1 MTTFDLRESIIPFS
15 LLQISNHFKR
25 MKSGEVV
32 DIICPD
38 ATVEKDLQCILPRR
52 EYEIFLLDQAVSE
65 INGFFI
71 RLLKK

>member
-1 MTTFDLRESIIPFS
+1 LRESIIPFS

-38 ATVEKDLQCILPRR
+38 ATTEKDLHCILPRR
-52 EYEIFLLDQAVSE
+52 QFEIFLMDPASTESNV
-65 INGFFI
+65 FFI
-71 RLLKK
+71 RLRKI

>member
-1 MTTFDLRESIIPFS
+1 M
-15 LLQISNHFKR
+15 
-25 MKSGEVV
+25 

-52 EYEIFLLDQAVSE
+52 KYEIFLLDPAPTDR
-65 INGFFI
+65 NGFFI